1 MCTSLGQIGKYILTS
16 LKITAPSLS
25 TVAFSIVPDTES
37 VRPKMYANEAT
48 DIIRAQIRNK
58 IRNTKEIQ
66 SSPLGKAVMASFVRD
81 NIKNTITHESTET
94 PKVEMRIQNRFI
106 SDTRNLMLLYY
117 LRLQLQIGELVC
129 HVALSSPEIE
139 SDTQYK
145 AG

>member
-1 MCTSLGQIGKYILTS
+1 
-16 LKITAPSLS
+16 
-25 TVAFSIVPDTES
+25 
-37 VRPKMYANEAT
+37 MYANEAT